1 MEKIVPMKICT
12 PMHISLPEFFIKNT
26 YLFALRVNSL
36 GIGIHDIII
45 EAVAGKGSVCD
56 TDSRKYIFTVYVIP
70 VCS

>member
-1 MEKIVPMKICT
+1 
-12 PMHISLPEFFIKNT
+12 MHISLPEFFIKN
-26 YLFALRVNSL
+26 ALRVNSL
-36 GIGIHDIII
+36 GIGIHDIIV